1 MTVWEIET
9 TLRYWTGRHVQ
20 IRSVW
25 ESDLGPKALVIV
37 PFAVSVRHEAE
48 GAVVNAAEAP
58 EEEEDSA
65 GEVSKSL
72 QARQC

>member
-25 ESDLGPKALVIV
+25 ESDLGRKALVIV

-48 GAVVNAAEAP
+48 VNAAEAP